1 MPAIRNKVL
10 HSGKY
15 YAAKDYKKSQ
25 KFSPVPIKF
34 TLPGPLTVMDTSAD
48 FFYNDR
54 QKLNFELADTIN
66 KEILSLVKEGCR
78 YIQIDEPLFARKVN
92 DALSFGIEGLERCFH
107 GVPSNITKI
116 VHMCCGYPD
125 YVDDVDYK
133 KADPNSYFLLANHID
148 KMSIDQISIEDA
160 HCCNDLSLLE
170 KFHNKTVILGLIAIA
185 KSRIETVEEVKNRIS
200 SALRHIDENR
210 LIIAPDCGLG
220 LLSAEIAEEKLKVM
234 CKAASNYCL

>member
-1 MPAIRNKVL
+1 
-10 HSGKY
+10 
-15 YAAKDYKKSQ
+15 
-25 KFSPVPIKF
+25 
-34 TLPGPLTVMDTSAD
+34 
-48 FFYNDR
+48 
-54 QKLNFELADTIN
+54 
-66 KEILSLVKEGCR
+66 
-78 YIQIDEPLFARKVN
+78 
-92 DALSFGIEGLERCFH
+92 
-107 GVPSNITKI
+107 
-116 VHMCCGYPD
+116 MCCGYPD

-185 KSRIETVEEVKNRIS
+185 KSRIETVEEVKNRINF
-200 SALRHIDENR
+200 ALRHIDENR
-210 LIIAPDCGLG
+210 LIIAPDCGLA